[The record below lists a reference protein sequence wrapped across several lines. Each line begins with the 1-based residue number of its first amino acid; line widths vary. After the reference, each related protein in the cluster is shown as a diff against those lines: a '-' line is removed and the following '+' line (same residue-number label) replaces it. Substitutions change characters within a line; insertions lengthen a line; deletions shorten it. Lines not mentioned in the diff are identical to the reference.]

1 EEGTVGR
8 GPSEK
13 GKKRCPVETERKD
26 LPLRASSLAVS
37 LPMPVLAPVIT
48 TTFPGSCTF
57 VLQTPPAK
65 NFLQARKML
74 SSGVCTSTVQLP
86 GKVAIVTG
94 ANTGI
99 GKETARELAQRGNNN
114 HFHDFLPVLEFQN
127 ITRARVYLAC
137 RDVQKGELVAK
148 QIQVITGNKQV
159 LVRKLDLADTKSIR
173 AFAKEFLAEEKHLHI
188 LVNNAGVMFCPYS
201 KTADGFEMH
210 IGVNHLG
217 HFLLTHLLLD
227 KLKESAPSRVV
238 NLSSLAHHMGRI
250 HFHNLHGEKFYNP
263 GLAYCHSKLAN
274 ILFTQELAR
283 RLKGSGVTTYSVHP
297 GTVHTELIRHSTFIK
312 WMWRLFS
319 FFIKTPQQGAQTTL
333 HCAISEGLEDLSG
346 SHFSDCS
353 LARVSAQGRNET
365 IARRLWD
372 ISCDLVGIP
381 RH

>member
-1 EEGTVGR
+1 MIGVLILLLL
-8 GPSEK
+8 
-13 GKKRCPVETERKD
+13 
-26 LPLRASSLAVS
+26 LPLLLYIA
-37 LPMPVLAPVIT
+37 APQI
-48 TTFPGSCTF
+48 
-57 VLQTPPAK
+57 
-65 NFLQARKML
+65 RKML
-74 SSGVCTSTVQLP
+74 SNGVCTSTVQLP
-86 GKVAIVTG
+86 GKVVVITG

-99 GKETARELAQRGNNN
+99 GKETARELAQRG
-114 HFHDFLPVLEFQN
+114 
-127 ITRARVYLAC
+127 ARVYLAC

-148 QIQVITGNKQV
+148 EIQVMTGNKQV

-188 LVNNAGVMFCPYS
+188 LINNAGVMMCPYS

-227 KLKESAPSRVV
+227 RLKESAPSRVV
-238 NLSSLAHHMGRI
+238 NLSSLAHHMGKI
-250 HFHNLHGEKFYNP
+250 HFHNLHGEKFYNS

-283 RLKGSGVTTYSVHP
+283 RLKGSSVTTYSVHP
-297 GTVHTELIRHSTFIK
+297 GTVHTELIRHSTFVR

-333 HCAISEGLEDLSG
+333 HCAIAEGLEGLSG
-346 SHFSDCS
+346 SHFSDCC

-372 ISCDLVGIP
+372 VSCDLVGIP
-381 RH
+381 AH

>member
-1 EEGTVGR
+1 
-8 GPSEK
+8 
-13 GKKRCPVETERKD
+13 
-26 LPLRASSLAVS
+26 
-37 LPMPVLAPVIT
+37 MW
-48 TTFPGSCTF
+48 
-57 VLQTPPAK
+57 
-65 NFLQARKML
+65 KML
-74 SSGVCTSTVQLP
+74 YSGVCTSTVQLP
-86 GKVAIVTG
+86 GKVAVITG

-99 GKETARELAQRGNNN
+99 GKETAKELAKRG
-114 HFHDFLPVLEFQN
+114 
-127 ITRARVYLAC
+127 ARVYLAC

-148 QIQVITGNKQV
+148 EIQIMTGNKQV

-188 LVNNAGVMFCPYS
+188 LINNAGVMMCPYS

-250 HFHNLHGEKFYNP
+250 HFHNLHGEKFYSS

-297 GTVHTELIRHSTFIK
+297 GTVHTELIRHSTLIR

-333 HCAISEGLEDLSG
+333 HCAISEGLEGLSG
-346 SHFSDCS
+346 RHFSDCS
-353 LARVSAQGRNET
+353 LARISAQGQNET

-372 ISCDLVGIP
+372 VSCDLVGIP
-381 RH
+381 MH